1 MARDGEA
8 GPDVPGQP
16 GRLGTG
22 EVAGHPALR
31 RAAVD
36 GEQGHVEGERP
47 QLLHLTLVP
56 DAVPGVVDRE
66 ATEARDVSEVP
77 AAAALVA
84 LDLLVGGGD
93 GRDAEAGHLDLSAVV
108 EAHRSRRIDLQP
120 LGGEGAVGLR
130 HDEDQFRVGVEER
143 AEGLGVEVVGVVVA
157 RRHHVDEVQP
167 RRIEDALGHADVG
180 LVGPGVLLG
189 ERVGE
194 VRIEE

>member
-1 MARDGEA
+1 ETTKPTMMRMKVDANAASRESTSQPHSDANRTAPRYGTGSPPKALAGAQHPDGLAEPGRLGHESVGRSGVELEHLVVARDGEA

-36 GEQGHVEGERP
+36 GEQVHVEGERP

-120 LGGEGAVGLR
+120 L
-130 HDEDQFRVGVEER
+130 
-143 AEGLGVEVVGVVVA
+143 
-157 RRHHVDEVQP
+157 
-167 RRIEDALGHADVG
+167 
-180 LVGPGVLLG
+180 
-189 ERVGE
+189 
-194 VRIEE
+194 